1 MSIHSIKL
9 IHFMNTR
16 EISNSN
22 SNSSLLELVGKRLY
36 IKFMVSM
43 RCKLI
48 VKSELEKLALNYKFS
63 PHGAIEF
70 LDGLSQEQQSIL
82 KNNLSKSGLILL
94 SESESKLIDRIINTI
109 VELIHYSDILPRVDY
124 SEVISEHAILGE
136 ESILKIFSDVK
147 GMSIL
152 QFIVVQKVERVKE
165 LMLYNDISLS
175 EIAELLNY
183 KNQFYLI
190 AQFKKITG
198 LTPSDYKNIKLERMK
213 IVEKYKLDSR
223 KMDSRSNTAT
233 G

>member
-1 MSIHSIKL
+1 
-9 IHFMNTR
+9 MNTR